1 MASSPLLTFTTEPA
15 PGKRRLDL
23 HVPGVHCANCI
34 RKVEGAVRPLEG
46 ITLARVNFSTRRL
59 AVEWEDAQ
67 VTPEAIV
74 EAVEGAGFEAR
85 PFNPADAA
93 ATEADPQSRRLLTA
107 MAVAGFAAMN
117 IMLLSVSVWSGADG
131 ATRHLFHILS
141 AAIAIPAVA
150 YAGRPFFASAWGAL
164 RHGRTNMDV
173 PISIGIL
180 LATGMSFHE
189 MLTDAPHVWF
199 DAATML
205 IFFLLVGRYLDSV
218 MRDKARAGVATL
230 MKQAAR
236 GALVLGADGTQ
247 EYRPIEAVAPGM
259 LVLVAA
265 GERVPVDGVVTEGR
279 SALDSALLTGESL
292 PQAVQPG
299 SLLSAGT
306 LNLDAPLTV
315 KTTAVG
321 EASFLGQ
328 VLRMMEA
335 AEGGRA
341 RHVRIADRAARL
353 YAPAVHL
360 LALCTFLGWMAAGA
374 GWHQSLLTA
383 TAVLIITCPCA
394 LGLAVPAVQVTAA
407 NLLMQRGVLLKDGG
421 ALERLV
427 EADSVLFDKTGTLTL
442 GRPEPAGE
450 LPLVEADL
458 ARAAG
463 LAARSRH
470 PLSRGLLAAARRQG
484 VVPAT
489 LADVRE
495 VPGCGMEARVDGVL
509 LRLGRLDWVGAE
521 AGPEGALLSL
531 AFRKGDGAAV
541 VLPFH
546 DPLRPDARAAIDAIR
561 TRGLRVGIVSGD
573 RPEAVDAVARELGID
588 DWHAAMTP
596 ADKLDLIRVRA
607 RQGRRVLVVGDGLND
622 APALAA
628 GHVSMAPSSAS
639 DAGQT
644 AADLLFLQDGLMA
657 VPEALSLA
665 TAADRHIRQNFAA
678 AIGYNVLAV
687 PIAIAGF
694 ATPMIAA
701 IAMSGSSI
709 LVVANA
715 LRLRWAVPAKGAR

>member
-299 SLLSAGT
+299 SLLGFVGT
-306 LNLDAPLTV
+306 TGNAQGTP
-315 KTTAVG
+315 
-321 EASFLGQ
+321 
-328 VLRMMEA
+328 
-335 AEGGRA
+335 
-341 RHVRIADRAARL
+341 
-353 YAPAVHL
+353 PHL
-360 LALCTFLGWMAAGA
+360 HYGIYGA
-374 GWHQSLLTA
+374 
-383 TAVLIITCPCA
+383 
-394 LGLAVPAVQVTAA
+394 
-407 NLLMQRGVLLKDGG
+407 
-421 ALERLV
+421 
-427 EADSVLFDKTGTLTL
+427 
-442 GRPEPAGE
+442 
-450 LPLVEADL
+450 
-458 ARAAG
+458 
-463 LAARSRH
+463 
-470 PLSRGLLAAARRQG
+470 
-484 VVPAT
+484 
-489 LADVRE
+489 
-495 VPGCGMEARVDGVL
+495 
-509 LRLGRLDWVGAE
+509 
-521 AGPEGALLSL
+521 EGALNPWPLL
-531 AFRKGDGAAV
+531 QAGAAAST
-541 VLPFH
+541 PG
-546 DPLRPDARAAIDAIR
+546 AAER
-561 TRGLRVGIVSGD
+561 N
-573 RPEAVDAVARELGID
+573 
-588 DWHAAMTP
+588 
-596 ADKLDLIRVRA
+596 
-607 RQGRRVLVVGDGLND
+607 RR
-622 APALAA
+622 
-628 GHVSMAPSSAS
+628 
-639 DAGQT
+639 
-644 AADLLFLQDGLMA
+644 
-657 VPEALSLA
+657 
-665 TAADRHIRQNFAA
+665 
-678 AIGYNVLAV
+678 
-687 PIAIAGF
+687 
-694 ATPMIAA
+694 
-701 IAMSGSSI
+701 
-709 LVVANA
+709 
-715 LRLRWAVPAKGAR
+715 